1 MEMLT
6 QHIILEYIVSLI
18 RGKPPS
24 LLIIVSLVIILLIFV
39 FLSWRILQLK
49 WQLLEKQKYIEKL
62 ENDNT
67 HSLRI
72 IEKLSDHLHHISERK
87 LIFNMS
93 DRMHIRHENIEQAS
107 EIIKLDQQ
115 ATEADSTKEISSCLF
130 TAKARNEKKQFHIVM
145 ALQKSYEGRYD
156 QGRAITEE
164 LKRWQEDGFLDTNYS
179 AKLVHNELKKLIPD
193 FPLKLAGFRKYFNN
207 KNKLQ

>member
-6 QHIILEYIVSLI
+6 QHIILEYTVSLI

-24 LLIIVSLVIILLIFV
+24 LIFVVSLVIILPIFV
-39 FLSWRILQLK
+39 FLFWRIIQLK
-49 WQLLEKQKYIEKL
+49 WQLYEKQKYIEKL
-62 ENDNT
+62 ENDNI

-72 IEKLSDHLHHISERK
+72 IEKLSNQLHHLIERK

-93 DRMHIRHENIEQAS
+93 DRMRIRHENIGQAS
-107 EIIKLDQQ
+107 EIIKIEQHKP
-115 ATEADSTKEISSCLF
+115 EAYSTTEISSCLF
-130 TAKARNEKKQFHIVM
+130 TAKARNEKKQYLIVQ
-145 ALQKSYEGRYD
+145 ALQKSFLERHD
-156 QGRAITEE
+156 KARALADE